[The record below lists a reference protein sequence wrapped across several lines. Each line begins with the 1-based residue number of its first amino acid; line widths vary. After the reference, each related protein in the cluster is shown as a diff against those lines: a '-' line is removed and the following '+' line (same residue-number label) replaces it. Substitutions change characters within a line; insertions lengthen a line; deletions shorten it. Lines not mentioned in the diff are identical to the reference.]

1 MRVSIWTFL
10 PRFMRSLFVPAL
22 VAEATVTEIAEVGG
36 LAFAAAYIAFARLS
50 GTSSLFKRRQWAG
63 ISHQVSYEG
72 LVSQVST
79 KMRHLD
85 FYRHAAPLQMP

>member
-1 MRVSIWTFL
+1 
-10 PRFMRSLFVPAL
+10 MRSLFVPAL

-50 GTSSLFKRRQWAG
+50 GISGLFRRMQWAG

-72 LVSQVST
+72 LVNQVST
-79 KMRHLD
+79 KMRYLD
-85 FYRHAAPLQMP
+85 FCRHAAPLQKP